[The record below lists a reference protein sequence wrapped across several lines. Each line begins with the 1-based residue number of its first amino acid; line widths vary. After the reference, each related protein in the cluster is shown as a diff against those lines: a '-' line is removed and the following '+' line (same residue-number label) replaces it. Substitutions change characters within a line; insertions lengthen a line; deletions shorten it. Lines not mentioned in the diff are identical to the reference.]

1 MRGQKWGSGALPLKG
16 GNAVKRLAVL
26 GSTGSIGTQALE
38 LIALHSDRF
47 RATALVARSSSETL
61 FAQVRAFRPQMA
73 GLTDTRFSI
82 DDIPKDL
89 RDCRWVF
96 GDEALTEAAGMDGCD
111 EALVAVVGMCGLPA
125 VLHALSCG
133 KRVLL
138 ANKETLVAG
147 GGLVMKAAKSAGE
160 HSLLPIDSEHSA
172 IFQCLQGAA
181 GNAFRRILL
190 TCSGGPFRVWSK
202 DKIDAA
208 TAKEALRHPTW
219 NMGNKI
225 TVDSATLFNKALEMI
240 EAHYLFGADVEQ
252 IQVLVHPQSAVH
264 SAVEF
269 SDGAVIAQ
277 LGTPDMRLPIL
288 YAMAY
293 PERLPTGGEP
303 MDLFK
308 LKELTFERPDET
320 RFPSLRMAAECIR
333 AGGAACCVLNAANE
347 EAVGR
352 LLAGKLTVGKLF
364 STVEETI
371 GRVGHLP
378 ADTLSQ
384 VLAADR
390 RARETARELMGLP
403 PHTPIRGSAPEPRY

>member
-1 MRGQKWGSGALPLKG
+1 M
-16 GNAVKRLAVL
+16 KRLAVL

-38 LIALHSDRF
+38 LIALHRDRF
-47 RATALVARSSSETL
+47 QAVALVARRSSEKL
-61 FAQVRAFRPQMA
+61 FSQVRRFRPQMA
-73 GLTDTRFSI
+73 GLTDARFSM
-82 DDIPKDL
+82 DDVPEDL
-89 RDCRWVF
+89 RNCRWVF

-111 EALVAVVGMCGLPA
+111 EALVAVVGMCGLQS
-125 VLHALSCG
+125 VLHALSRG

-147 GGLVMKAAKSAGE
+147 GRLVMKAAASAGA

-181 GNAFRRILL
+181 GNPFERILL
-190 TCSGGPFRVWSK
+190 TCSGGPFRAWSK
-202 DKIDAA
+202 EKIDAA
-208 TAKEALRHPTW
+208 TARDALKHPTW

-240 EAHYLFGADVEQ
+240 EARYLFGAEVGQ
-252 IQVLVHPQSAVH
+252 IRVLIHPQSVVH

-269 SDGAVIAQ
+269 IDGAVIAQ
-277 LGTPDMRLPIL
+277 LGTPDMHLPIL

-293 PERLPTGGEP
+293 PDRLPTGGKP
-303 MDLFK
+303 LDLFK
-308 LKELTFERPDET
+308 LKRLAFEPPDEA

-347 EAVGR
+347 EAAGRLLMGGLTVGR
-352 LLAGKLTVGKLF
+352 LYAV
-364 STVEETI
+364 VEETI
-371 GRVGHLP
+371 QRVGYLP
-378 ADTLSQ
+378 ADTLEQ

-390 RARETARELMGLP
+390 RARETARELMGD
-403 PHTPIRGSAPEPRY
+403 